1 MFIST
6 RQENIEMLGPIYP
19 NPVIIHLRLKYNAF
33 PSSTG
38 RFFTLSL
45 LWDTRIVCFTPRPT
59 CIFVS
64 SFSDW
69 KQLLGSAGRLTGL
82 THQFK
87 NTSGCL
93 SVPRYEQHFTSSR
106 SRFYKTCWQIS
117 SQYQKKLQH
126 CKTSQQPTVV
136 FIRLSPKVADLT
148 VGKFQICDSLT
159 YDSQMPV

>member
-64 SFSDW
+64 SFSDCCCLV
-69 KQLLGSAGRLTGL
+69 LLVDLLDLLTKV
-82 THQFK
+82 K

-106 SRFYKTCWQIS
+106 SRFYKTYWQIS

>member
-64 SFSDW
+64 SFSDCCCLV
-69 KQLLGSAGRLTGL
+69 LLVDLLDLLTKV
-82 THQFK
+82 K